1 MSDLL
6 PINASK
12 QERDLSLTVER
23 SSALPVLIRELWNP
37 ATCPAN
43 ALAWLGWA
51 LNVDTWDA
59 GWTETQKRQVIA
71 QSVNVHRVKGT
82 VGAVKRSANSF
93 GATVAITEWHQTNPV
108 GPVHTFSMAL
118 SVPNASPEQVDS
130 IVYAI
135 TSVKPVRSQLTFSI
149 SENAELPM
157 ALPIIVRAVVYHRF
171 QASLN

>member
-6 PINASK
+6 PINAIK

-23 SSALPVLIRELWNP
+23 SSALPVLIRDLWNP

-71 QSVNVHRVKGT
+71 QSVDVHQHKGT

-93 GATVAITEWHQTNPV
+93 GAVVAIQEWHQLNPI
-108 GPVHTFSMAL
+108 GPVHTFTMSL
-118 SVPNASPEQVDS
+118 SVPGASEEQVNS
-130 IVYAI
+130 IVKSIIA
-135 TSVKPVRSQLTFSI
+135 VKPVRSQLTFTI
-149 SENAELPM
+149 TENANLPM
-157 ALPIIVRAVVYHRF
+157 ALPIVARVVCYDRF

>member
-23 SSALPVLIRELWNP
+23 SGSLPVLIRDLWNP
-37 ATCPAN
+37 STCPVGS
-43 ALAWLGWA
+43 LAWLGWA

-59 GWTETQKRQVIA
+59 GWSETQKRQVIA
-71 QSVNVHRVKGT
+71 QSVEVHRRKGT

-93 GATVAITEWHQTNPV
+93 GASVVITEWHQTTPP
-108 GPVHTFSMAL
+108 GPVHTFNMAL
-118 SVPNASPEQVDS
+118 SVPNASPEQVNS

-149 SENAELPM
+149 GENAELPM

>member
-23 SSALPVLIRELWNP
+23 SSDLPVLIRELWNP
-37 ATCPAN
+37 ATCPSN

-59 GWTETQKRQVIA
+59 GWTDIQKRQVIA
-71 QSVNVHRVKGT
+71 QSIEVHRHKGT
-82 VGAVKRSANSF
+82 VAAVKRSANSF
-93 GATVAITEWHQTNPV
+93 GASVAITEWHQMNPV
-108 GPVHTFSMAL
+108 GPVHTFTMAL
-118 SVPNASPEQVDS
+118 AVPGASPEQVNS
-130 IVYAI
+130 II
-135 TSVKPVRSQLTFSI
+135 NSIISVKPVRSQLTFTI
-149 SENAELPM
+149 TENAELPM
-157 ALPIIVRAVVYHRF
+157 ALPIIVRAVCYDRF

>member
-12 QERDLSLTVER
+12 QERDLSLAVER
-23 SSALPVLIRELWNP
+23 SSALPVLIRDLWNP
-37 ATCPAN
+37 ATCPAS

-59 GWTETQKRQVIA
+59 GWTESQKRQVIS
-71 QSVNVHRVKGT
+71 QSVDVHRHKGT

-93 GATVAITEWHQTNPV
+93 GAVVAIKEWYQLNPI
-108 GPVHTFSMAL
+108 GPVHTFTMSF
-118 SVPNASPEQVDS
+118 SVPGASEEQVNS
-130 IVYAI
+130 IVSSIIA
-135 TSVKPVRSQLTFSI
+135 VKPVRSQLTFTI
-149 SENAELPM
+149 TENANLPL
-157 ALPIIVRAVVYHRF
+157 ALPIVARVVCYDRF

>member
-23 SSALPVLIRELWNP
+23 SSALPVLIRDLWNP
-37 ATCPAN
+37 ATCPAS

-59 GWTETQKRQVIA
+59 GWTESQKRQVIA
-71 QSVNVHRVKGT
+71 KSVEVHRHKGT
-82 VGAVKRSANSF
+82 VRSVKQSANAF
-93 GATVAITEWHQTNPV
+93 GASVLITEWFNMNPV
-108 GPVHTFSMAL
+108 GPVHTFSL
-118 SVPNASPEQVDS
+118 DFSVPGASEAQVNS
-130 IVYAI
+130 IVSSIIA
-135 TSVKPVRSQLTFSI
+135 VKPVRSQLTFTVR
-149 SENAELPM
+149 ETAVVPM
-157 ALPIIVRAVVYHRF
+157 ALPIVVRPVSYTRF

>member
-23 SSALPVLIRELWNP
+23 SSDLPVLIRDLWNP

-59 GWTETQKRQVIA
+59 GWSDAQKRQVIA
-71 QSVNVHRVKGT
+71 QSVNVHRFKGT

-93 GATVAITEWHQTNPV
+93 GATVAITEWHQLNPV
-108 GPVHTFSMAL
+108 GPVHTFTMAL
-118 SVPNASPEQVDS
+118 AVPNAPPEQVNS
-130 IVYAI
+130 IVSAI
-135 TSVKPVRSQLTFSI
+135 ISVKPVRSQLTFAI
-149 SENAELPM
+149 TENALLPM
-157 ALPIIVRAVVYHRF
+157 ALPIIVRPVSYHRF

>member
-23 SSALPVLIRELWNP
+23 SSSLPVLIRDLWNP
-37 ATCPAN
+37 ATCPAS

-51 LNVDTWDA
+51 MNVDTWDA

-71 QSVNVHRVKGT
+71 QSVDVHRHKGT

-93 GATVAITEWHQTNPV
+93 GATVAITEWHQLNPV
-108 GPVHTFSMAL
+108 GPVHTFTMSLA
-118 SVPNASPEQVDS
+118 VPGASAEQVNS
-130 IVYAI
+130 IVSSIIA
-135 TSVKPVRSQLTFSI
+135 VKPVRSQLTFTI
-149 SENAELPM
+149 TENANLPVT
-157 ALPIIVRAVVYHRF
+157 LPVIVRAVGYHRF

>member
-23 SSALPVLIRELWNP
+23 SGSLPVLIRDLWNP
-37 ATCPAN
+37 ATCPVGS
-43 ALAWLGWA
+43 LAWLGWA

-71 QSVNVHRVKGT
+71 QSVEVHRRKGT

-108 GPVHTFSMAL
+108 GPVHTFSMSL

>member
-6 PINASK
+6 PINAIK

-37 ATCPAN
+37 ATCPES

-59 GWTETQKRQVIA
+59 GWTVSQKRQVIA
-71 QSVNVHRVKGT
+71 QSVEVHRHKGT

-93 GATVAITEWHQTNPV
+93 GASVAITEWHQMTPP
-108 GPVHTFSMAL
+108 GPVHTFTMAL
-118 SVPNASPEQVDS
+118 AVPGASEEQVNS
-130 IVYAI
+130 IVKSIIA
-135 TSVKPVRSQLTFSI
+135 VKPVRSQLTFTI
-149 SENAELPM
+149 TENALLPM
-157 ALPIIVRAVVYHRF
+157 ALPIVVRPVCYDRF